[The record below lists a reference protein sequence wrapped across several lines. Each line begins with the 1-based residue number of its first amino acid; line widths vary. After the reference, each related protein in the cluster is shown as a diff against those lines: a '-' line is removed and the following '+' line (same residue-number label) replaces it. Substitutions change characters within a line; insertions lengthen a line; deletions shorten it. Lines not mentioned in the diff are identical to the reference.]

1 MRCGTSTI
9 VLGYYAD
16 LNLLKNNIYV
26 QKKVNFEKKKWHI
39 SIKSDLTSRTQSRM
53 GPRNKIAQSTCLL
66 TFLLI

>member
-26 QKKVNFEKKKWHI
+26 QKKVNFEK
-39 SIKSDLTSRTQSRM
+39 
-53 GPRNKIAQSTCLL
+53 NKVAYIHK
-66 TFLLI
+66 IRPD